1 MRVVGWPIALLLS
14 TTLCFAASL
23 PKPTKTEYL
32 ISTGAGFIMSKEEG
46 AMYAMNYEVR
56 KPFPGPVYCVALFES
71 PIPRDAPLSKE
82 FTVAPEAKDIELRS
96 TGFHAIHNGHRYT
109 VRLLLYLDAE
119 HTKLLAEHDQGVLF
133 SAPRGQLGQLRDQF
147 GLDVQ

>member
-1 MRVVGWPIALLLS
+1 MANRLAAFDDVMLR
-14 TTLCFAASL
+14 ASL

-96 TGFHAIHNGHRYT
+96 TGFHAIHNGHRTRSGSCCTSMRSTPSYWPSMT
-109 VRLLLYLDAE
+109 RECCSA
-119 HTKLLAEHDQGVLF
+119 
-133 SAPRGQLGQLRDQF
+133 APRGQLGQLRDQF